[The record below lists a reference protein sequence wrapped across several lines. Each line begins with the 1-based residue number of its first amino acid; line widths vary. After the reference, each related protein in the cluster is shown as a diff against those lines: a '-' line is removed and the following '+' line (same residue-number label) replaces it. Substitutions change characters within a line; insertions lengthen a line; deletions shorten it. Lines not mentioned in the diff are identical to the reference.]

1 MKKLIIAFIGLS
13 FIACSESA
21 QDLIDTRKA
30 DAEEKFEQFYACYEM
45 AKELPPISEDKV
57 NWEEEDINPKYR
69 ESNAH
74 HISMPSFADLSQPL
88 EIPFDGMR
96 RRESADM
103 ANLFNIDLSDHKE
116 PHSFEVDPKYSY
128 HKPESGE
135 SCVEA
140 INHFLNT
147 KYLLISR
154 NYTEQGAIATGMDSF
169 QGGYVFGEVL
179 VFDCI
184 QGKYLG
190 GYRFDAKSQNSVSVG
205 SSGDVDANIRADL
218 ESNVRGAIEWGLK
231 EHAPWLNGVSFYLS

>member
-1 MKKLIIAFIGLS
+1 MKKVIIAFIGLS
-13 FIACSESA
+13 LIACSESA

-30 DAEEKFEQFYACYEM
+30 DAEKKFEQFYACYEM

-57 NWEEEDINPKYR
+57 NWEEEDLNPEYR
-69 ESNAH
+69 ESNVH
-74 HISMPSFADLSQPL
+74 HISMPSFADLSLPL
-88 EIPFDGMR
+88 DVPFDGMR
-96 RRESADM
+96 RRESADI
-103 ANLFNIDLSDHKE
+103 AKLFNIDLSAHKE
-116 PHSFEVDPKYSY
+116 PHSFEADPKYSY
-128 HKPESGE
+128 HSLETE

-140 INHFLNT
+140 IKHFLNT

-154 NYTEQGAIATGMDSF
+154 NYTEHGAVATGMDSF

-190 GYRFDAKSQNSVSVG
+190 GYRFDAKSQNSVNIG

-218 ESNVRGAIEWGLK
+218 ESNVQLAIEWGLK
-231 EHAPWLNGVSFYLS
+231 EQAPWLKGLGFYLS